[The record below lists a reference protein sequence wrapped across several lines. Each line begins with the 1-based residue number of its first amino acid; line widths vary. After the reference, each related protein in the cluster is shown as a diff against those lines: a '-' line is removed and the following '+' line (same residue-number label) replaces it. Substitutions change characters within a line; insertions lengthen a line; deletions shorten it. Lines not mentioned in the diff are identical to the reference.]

1 MNHNSFIRDGANVRA
16 ADPNFETT
24 VATDGTIVPLCHF
37 ACSVL
42 LVHHI
47 QYIMGRVVVMMICRM
62 VFLVVNATA
71 FSAGRSSNSRHIPD
85 DNVIITTLL
94 PPGLQVQAT
103 HLHPQQQHQQILL
116 SDNNQKRSDVFA
128 LTTCG
133 GIADLP
139 PSTNFLATQVW
150 PSARVA
156 AMAMERYLLRVG
168 GGPPPAPAPVRSSL
182 SSVVLCEF
190 GCGPGL
196 PSLAAAHAGAAMV
209 YTTDIDATALL
220 LVGEAARRQGLSHRI
235 ETRHFDLIHSYMDE
249 IPHADIYLFSDVF
262 ENSHVAE
269 GAARVAAELLRRNRS
284 SKVWVFAQSD
294 RSQRDVFLCH
304 LRELVGDASLVWS
317 RADAKRLFTTTEE
330 DKDEVPWQYFGAL
343 WLCEIDETTV
353 MYG

>member
-1 MNHNSFIRDGANVRA
+1 VSS
-16 ADPNFETT
+16 
-24 VATDGTIVPLCHF
+24 CHF
-37 ACSVL
+37 ARPVFL
-42 LVHHI
+42 LHHI
-47 QYIMGRVVVMMICRM
+47 QYIMGIVVVVISRLI
-62 VFLVVNATA
+62 FLVVNATA
-71 FSAGRSSNSRHIPD
+71 FSAGRSSNSRHTLD
-85 DNVIITTLL
+85 DPMVTTLL

-103 HLHPQQQHQQILL
+103 HLHPQQQHQQHQQLL
-116 SDNNQKRSDVFA
+116 SSNHHQKKKSKVFA

-133 GIADLP
+133 SIADLP

-156 AMAMERYLLRVG
+156 AMAIERYLLGG
-168 GGPPPAPAPVRSSL
+168 GGPPS

-196 PSLAAAHAGAAMV
+196 PSLAAAHDGAAMV
-209 YTTDIDATALL
+209 YATDIDPTALL

-294 RSQRDVFLCH
+294 RSQRDVFLH
-304 LRELVGDASLVWS
+304 RLRELVGDDSLVWS
-317 RADAKRLFTTTEE
+317 KTETKRSPTATEE
-330 DKDEVPWQYFGAL
+330 NNDEVPWQHFGAL